1 MARPIPQTPTPRSGR
16 TARTRHAPWSR
27 RTITCLVLVVPLLAA
42 GCGSGETGSPAAE
55 NAISYSY
62 WGGSARVQLT
72 DSVVDL
78 FTQANPGV
86 GIETQTASNTT
97 NYLER
102 LAVQVAGG
110 NAPDA
115 FQMRTPQLAEFAAQ
129 EAMLPLD
136 EYVSNG
142 TIDVSGIPP
151 GMLDSGRIDGVLY
164 MIPSSASINTMLFNP
179 KLMEAAG
186 VAPLTND
193 TTWADLASAAKSM
206 ARAGLPAGVYPTLNF
221 CFSDSPFFEYLGGN
235 GVDPFTPD
243 GLGFGASEVTD
254 WLDYWKDLGDAGAL
268 PPPAVQTE
276 QEGDSAE
283 DSMIAKNTVVISTRP
298 ANQFNTVAALSADL
312 DMVSLPDGPQGP
324 GQAVIVSGQS
334 ISANTE
340 KPDLAARWIDYFVND
355 PQGAVA
361 YEADNGVPVDQEA
374 RQAVADAVPHKQFSV
389 FEEMLKD
396 DLQAM
401 EFLAGTGELQTALT
415 RACDS
420 VAFGNQ
426 TSEQAAQQFM
436 TEMAAEVR

>member
-1 MARPIPQTPTPRSGR
+1 MARPVPQTPNSPSGR
-16 TARTRHAPWSR
+16 AAGSRRAPWSCR
-27 RTITCLVLVVPLLAA
+27 IFTCLALIAPLVAA
-42 GCGSGETGSPAAE
+42 GCGSGETGSPAAD

-78 FTQANPGV
+78 FQQANPGIT
-86 GIETQTASNTT
+86 IETQTASSTT
-97 NYLER
+97 NHLER

-129 EAMLPLD
+129 NAMLPLD
-136 EYVSNG
+136 EYVTNG
-142 TIDVSGIPP
+142 SIDVSGIAP
-151 GMLDSGRIDGVLY
+151 GMLDAGRIDGVLY
-164 MIPSSASINTMLFNP
+164 MIPSSASLNTILFNP
-179 KLMEAAG
+179 KLMETAG
-186 VAPLTND
+186 VALLTND
-193 TTWADLASAAKSM
+193 TTWDDLSAAAKAM
-206 ARAGLPAGVYPTLNF
+206 ARADLPDGVYPMLNF

-235 GVDPFTPD
+235 GIDPFTPD
-243 GLGFGASEVTD
+243 GLGFSVADVTA

-276 QEGDSAE
+276 QEGESAE
-283 DSMIAKNTVVISTRP
+283 DSMIAKNTVAISSRP
-298 ANQFNTVAALSADL
+298 ANQFAAVAALNPDL

-324 GQAVIVSGQS
+324 GEAVIISGQS

-340 KPDLAARWIDYFVND
+340 KADLAARWINYFVND
-355 PQGAVA
+355 PEGAVT

-374 RQAVADAVPHKQFSV
+374 RQAVANAVPHKQFAV
-389 FEEMLKD
+389 FEQMLAG

-401 EFLAGTGELQTALT
+401 DFFPGTGELETALT

-426 TSEQAAQQFM
+426 TSEQAAQQFIS
-436 TEMAAEVR
+436 EMEAEIR

>member
-1 MARPIPQTPTPRSGR
+1 MNEPRGVGGAWNAPRSLR
-16 TARTRHAPWSR
+16 
-27 RTITCLVLVVPLLAA
+27 ILTCLALVAA

-62 WGGSARVQLT
+62 WGGSARVELT

-78 FTQANPGV
+78 FHQSNPDITV
-86 GIETQTASNTT
+86 ETQTASNTA

-102 LAVQVAGG
+102 LAVQVAGS

-129 EAMLPLD
+129 GAMLPLD
-136 EYVSNG
+136 DYVRNG
-142 TIDVSGIPP
+142 TIDVSGIEP

-164 MIPSSASINTMLFNP
+164 MIPSSAALDATVFNP
-179 KLMEAAG
+179 KLMDAAG

-193 TTWADLASAAKSM
+193 STWEDLAAAAKAMAQADL
-206 ARAGLPAGVYPTLNF
+206 PDGVYPLLNF
-221 CFSDSPFFEYLGGN
+221 CFSDSPFFEFLGGN
-235 GVDPFTPD
+235 GIDSFTPD
-243 GLGFGASEVTD
+243 GLGFGAADVAG

-298 ANQFNTVAALSADL
+298 ANQFNSVAAPNPDL

-324 GQAVIVSGQS
+324 GEAVIVSGQS
-334 ISANTE
+334 ISAHTE
-340 KPDLAARWIDYFVND
+340 KPDLAARWINYFVND

-374 RQAVADAVPHKQFSV
+374 RQAVGDAVPHKQFAV
-389 FEEMLKD
+389 FEQMLAD

-401 EFLAGTGELQTALT
+401 DFLPGTGELETALT
-415 RACDS
+415 RACDA
-420 VAFGNQ
+420 VAFGNL
-426 TSEQAAQQFM
+426 TSEQAAQQFIS
-436 TEMAAEVR
+436 EIEAEIR

>member
-1 MARPIPQTPTPRSGR
+1 MARPVRQSPTSPSYPVHERR
-16 TARTRHAPWSR
+16 RVHRFR
-27 RTITCLVLVVPLLAA
+27 RTVACLALIAPLVATA
-42 GCGSGETGSPAAE
+42 CGSGETGSPAAE

-62 WGGSARVQLT
+62 WGGSARVGLT

-78 FTQANPGV
+78 FRQANPDV
-86 GIETQTASNTT
+86 TIETQSANNTS

-115 FQMRTPQLAEFAAQ
+115 FQIRTPQLAEFAAQ
-129 EAMLPLD
+129 DAMLPLD
-136 EYVSNG
+136 EYVRNG
-142 TIDVSGIPP
+142 TIDVSGIAP

-164 MIPSSASINTMLFNP
+164 MIPSSASIDATVFNP

-193 TTWADLASAAKSM
+193 STWEDMASAAKAM
-206 ARAGLPAGVYPTLNF
+206 AQTDLPDGVYPLLNF

-235 GVDPFTPD
+235 GIEPFGD
-243 GLGFGASEVTD
+243 GRLGFDTAHVTA

-276 QEGDSAE
+276 QDGDSAE
-283 DSMIAKNTVVISTRP
+283 DSMIAKNTVAISTRP
-298 ANQFNTVAALSADL
+298 ANQFHSVATPNPDL

-340 KPDLAARWIDYFVND
+340 KPELAARWINYFVND
-355 PQGAVA
+355 PSGAVA

-374 RQAVADAVPHKQFSV
+374 LQAVADAVPHKQFAV
-389 FEEMLKD
+389 FDEMLRD
-396 DLQAM
+396 DLHAM
-401 EFLAGTGELQTALT
+401 EFLAGTGELETALT

-436 TEMAAEVR
+436 GEMEAEIR